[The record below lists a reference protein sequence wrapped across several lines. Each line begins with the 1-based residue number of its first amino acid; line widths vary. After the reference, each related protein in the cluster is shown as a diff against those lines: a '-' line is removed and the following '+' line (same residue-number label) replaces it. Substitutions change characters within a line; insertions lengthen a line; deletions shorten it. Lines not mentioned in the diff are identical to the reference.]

1 MTNYICLTALWPQ
14 PSGSHPAAYQRLR
27 WSSLQPPS
35 GQLVSNGGRCIPL
48 RHCSSFLSFCVGGLS
63 VSDSLLL
70 QSWPGAASRPF
81 DGPSYSAWWSYSDAL
96 LSPEV
101 SLDCDP
107 VAMAVIALTSITV
120 TVKHESFKKCSQSGF
135 CKRNRAFADDIA
147 AKGSSWS
154 SPYELD
160 PSSIRFKD
168 GQLEGTIFKTISA
181 NDKVRLPLS
190 VSFLE
195 SGAARVVVDEEKRL
209 KGDIELRHDS
219 KARKQRY
226 NEAEK
231 WAVVG
236 GLELSKSASLN
247 PESETG
253 FTKVL
258 YGPDQSFQ
266 AIIHH
271 SPFNV
276 EFQREGQT
284 HVQFNKKGYMNMEHW
299 RPKVD
304 DDTEED
310 QSTWWE
316 ENFGGNTDSKP
327 RGPES
332 VGLDITFPGYGH
344 VFGIPEHA
352 DSMSLRETR

>member
-1 MTNYICLTALWPQ
+1 MTGDCRGIA
-14 PSGSHPAAYQRLR
+14 
-27 WSSLQPPS
+27 
-35 GQLVSNGGRCIPL
+35 
-48 RHCSSFLSFCVGGLS
+48 
-63 VSDSLLL
+63 DS
-70 QSWPGAASRPF
+70 
-81 DGPSYSAWWSYSDAL
+81 
-96 LSPEV
+96 
-101 SLDCDP
+101 
-107 VAMAVIALTSITV
+107 TV

-135 CKRNRAFADDIA
+135 CKRSRAFADDAA

-160 PSSIRFKD
+160 PSSVHFKD
-168 GQLEGTIFKTISA
+168 GQLDGMIYKTVSA
-181 NDKVRLPLS
+181 NEKVKLPLT

-219 KARKQRY
+219 KARKERY

-236 GLELSKSASLN
+236 GLELSKSASPN
-247 PESETG
+247 PETENG
-253 FTKVL
+253 VTKIL
-258 YGPDQSFQ
+258 YGPNKNFQ
-266 AIIHH
+266 AIIRHA
-271 SPFNV
+271 PFNV
-276 EFQREGQT
+276 EFQRDGQT
-284 HVQFNKKGYMNMEHW
+284 HVQFNHKGYMNMEHW

-304 DDTEED
+304 GDTEED

-316 ENFGGNTDSKP
+316 ESFGGNTDSKP

-332 VGLDITFPGYGH
+332 VGLDITFPGYSH